1 MPSTEELVNDALSGS
16 VRALAKL
23 ITLVENEMPE
33 ALEALRRLYPKTGK
47 AYLIGITGPPGSG
60 KSTLTDKITKELRKK
75 DFTVGIIAV
84 DPTSPFTGGALLG
97 DRLRMQDITSDE
109 GVFVRSMATRGTLG
123 GLTKATADT
132 IKILDACGKDFIIIE
147 TVGVGQDEVDIV
159 KTADTTILISVPGLG
174 DDIQALKAGIMEI
187 ADIFVVNKA
196 DREGADRLMTEL
208 SLMLDLSPAKNAWRP
223 PILKTVGT
231 LGEGISELAEKILA
245 HRKFL
250 EEGEGLIKKRN
261 IRAREEIINL
271 IEKEISKYIHK
282 MLKYDLAFDEVIEK
296 VVAREKDPYSYA
308 QTVTEPFA
316 RYYQIYKVIRK
327 GPRVPNSGVKRISN
341 GCHRATFGYS
351 FTLPKIS
358 LAIISFIISSVPP
371 PMRLRRMS
379 RQYLCTGYS
388 IM

>member
-47 AYLIGITGPPGSG
+47 AFIIGITGPPGSG
-60 KSTLTDKITKELRKK
+60 KSTLTDKITRELRKK

-132 IKILDACGKDFIIIE
+132 IKILDAFGKDFIIIE

-187 ADIFVVNKA
+187 GDIFVVNKA
-196 DREGADRLMTEL
+196 DREGADRLTAEL
-208 SLMLDLSPAKNAWRP
+208 SLMLDLSPAKSAWRP

-261 IRAREEIINL
+261 TRAREEIINL

-282 MLKYDLAFDEVIEK
+282 MLKYDVAFDEVIEK

-316 RYYQIYKVIRK
+316 RYYQIYKVDK
-327 GPRVPNSGVKRISN
+327 KS
-341 GCHRATFGYS
+341 A
-351 FTLPKIS
+351 
-358 LAIISFIISSVPP
+358 
-371 PMRLRRMS
+371 
-379 RQYLCTGYS
+379 
-388 IM
+388 

>member
-33 ALEALRRLYPKTGK
+33 ATEALRRLYPQTGK
-47 AYLIGITGPPGSG
+47 AYIVGITGPPGSG

-75 DFTVGIIAV
+75 ENTVGIIAV

-132 IKILDACGKDFIIIE
+132 IKILDAFGKDFIIIE

-159 KTADTTILISVPGLG
+159 RTADTTILISVPGLG

-196 DREGADRLMTEL
+196 DREGADRVVTEL
-208 SLMLDLSPAKNAWRP
+208 SLMLDLSPVRSAWRP
-223 PILKTVGT
+223 PIVKTVGT

-245 HRKFL
+245 HRKYL
-250 EEGEGLIKKRN
+250 EEGEGLLKKRTS
-261 IRAREEIINL
+261 RAREEITNL

-282 MLKYDLAFDEVIEK
+282 MLKYDVAFEEVIEK

-316 RYYQIYKVIRK
+316 KYYQIYKIDK
-327 GPRVPNSGVKRISN
+327 K
-341 GCHRATFGYS
+341 
-351 FTLPKIS
+351 
-358 LAIISFIISSVPP
+358 SV
-371 PMRLRRMS
+371 
-379 RQYLCTGYS
+379 
-388 IM
+388 

>member
-1 MPSTEELVNDALSGS
+1 MPNTEELVNDALSGS

-33 ALEALRRLYPKTGK
+33 ALEALRQLYPKTGK
-47 AYLIGITGPPGSG
+47 AYLLGITGPPGSG

-75 DFTVGIIAV
+75 NFTVGIIAV

-123 GLTKATADT
+123 GLSRATADT
-132 IKILDACGKDFIIIE
+132 IKVLDAFGKDFIIIE

-174 DDIQALKAGIMEI
+174 DEIQALKAGIMEI

-196 DREGADRLMTEL
+196 DREGADRLLTEL
-208 SLMLDLSPAKNAWRP
+208 SLILDLSPVKSAWRP

-231 LGEGISELAEKILA
+231 LGEGVSELAEKILA

-250 EEGEGLIKKRN
+250 EEGEGLVKKRN
-261 IRAREEIINL
+261 ARAREEIVAL

-282 MLKYDLAFDEVIEK
+282 MLKYDVTFDEVIEK
-296 VVAREKDPYSYA
+296 VVAREKDPYTYA
-308 QTVTEPFA
+308 RAVTEPFA
-316 RYYQIYKVIRK
+316 RYYQIYKVDK
-327 GPRVPNSGVKRISN
+327 TK
-341 GCHRATFGYS
+341 
-351 FTLPKIS
+351 K
-358 LAIISFIISSVPP
+358 
-371 PMRLRRMS
+371 
-379 RQYLCTGYS
+379 
-388 IM
+388 

>member
-1 MPSTEELVNDALSGS
+1 MPNTEELVNDALSGS

-33 ALEALRRLYPKTGK
+33 ALEALRQLYPKTGK
-47 AYLIGITGPPGSG
+47 AYLLGITGPPGSG

-75 DFTVGIIAV
+75 NFTVGIIAV

-97 DRLRMQDITSDE
+97 DRLRMQDIASDE

-123 GLTKATADT
+123 GLSRATADT
-132 IKILDACGKDFIIIE
+132 IKVLDAFGKDFIIIE

-174 DDIQALKAGIMEI
+174 DEIQALKAGIMEI

-196 DREGADRLMTEL
+196 DREGADRLLTEL
-208 SLMLDLSPAKNAWRP
+208 SLTLDLSPVKSAWRP

-231 LGEGISELAEKILA
+231 LGEGVSELAEKILA

-250 EEGEGLIKKRN
+250 EEGEGLVKKRN
-261 IRAREEIINL
+261 ARAREEIVAL

-282 MLKYDLAFDEVIEK
+282 MLKYDVTFDEVIEK
-296 VVAREKDPYSYA
+296 VVAREKDPYTYA
-308 QTVTEPFA
+308 RAVTEPFA
-316 RYYQIYKVIRK
+316 RYYQIYKVDK
-327 GPRVPNSGVKRISN
+327 TK
-341 GCHRATFGYS
+341 
-351 FTLPKIS
+351 K
-358 LAIISFIISSVPP
+358 
-371 PMRLRRMS
+371 
-379 RQYLCTGYS
+379 
-388 IM
+388 